1 MGGLTCHLTP
11 PQDKRLSAES
21 GLSEDSH
28 LSTSTASQAE
38 PEVLPA
44 EAEALSQQDA
54 TLATQE
60 EATEETYEEVR
71 PALEATGLEVEA
83 THPCPSPFPLPKQVC
98 RWATPIWS

>member
-1 MGGLTCHLTP
+1 MVGVLTCHLTP

-21 GLSEDSH
+21 GLSEDSR

-54 TLATQE
+54 TLAAPE

-71 PALEATGLEVEA
+71 PA
-83 THPCPSPFPLPKQVC
+83 
-98 RWATPIWS
+98 